1 MGCHA
6 VAADSDAADNLDAEL
21 LLAIG
26 CMVMLTLNLCV
37 ENGLLNGSLGT

>member
-1 MGCHA
+1 MSRRA

-26 CMVMLTLNLCV
+26 CMVMLTLNLWAETV
-37 ENGLLNGSLGT
+37 WSTGL